1 MQEAEGE
8 TFVSCAFLG
17 AEVLSKRHFM
27 LSPCKSRMRDELY
40 WGEAL

>member
-1 MQEAEGE
+1 MISVYLLLDWG
-8 TFVSCAFLG
+8 V
-17 AEVLSKRHFM
+17 EVLSKRHFM